1 MDGNEE
7 GDGDDEHKDDEN
19 VGSSSKNK
27 GKKRVPD
34 NDDPETLIE
43 MLALIAGEGDETKV
57 AEEHVCTG
65 RTLVT
70 CLSSAK
76 FEYMRKRKKC
86 SKAYRGQI
94 SPSLV

>member
-1 MDGNEE
+1 MDGDDA
-7 GDGDDEHKDDEN
+7 GDQDDEHKDDEN

-43 MLALIAGEGDETKV
+43 LLALVAGEGDETKV

-65 RTLVT
+65 MTLVT
-70 CLSSAK
+70 CFRTAK

-94 SPSLV
+94 SPSQV